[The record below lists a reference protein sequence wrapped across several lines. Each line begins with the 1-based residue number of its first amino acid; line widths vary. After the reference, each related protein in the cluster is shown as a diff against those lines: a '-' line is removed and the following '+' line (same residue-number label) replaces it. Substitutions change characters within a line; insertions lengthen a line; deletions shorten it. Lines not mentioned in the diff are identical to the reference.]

1 MKCGFDVGCLA
12 LRWFWSLP
20 WYIHWGL
27 LICLVLALWGVLA
40 RLWTVAKAFGGWQ
53 AGVAAVGAGAL
64 LLAALWPRKGKPV
77 ETDEIFPHPDK
88 PKKPKASSGPLTRM
102 PGETVADW
110 WERQSKDD

>member
-1 MKCGFDVGCLA
+1 MKCGFEVTCHLMN
-12 LRWFWSLP
+12 WFWSLP
-20 WYIHWGL
+20 WWVHWGL

-40 RLWTVAKAFGGWQ
+40 RLWNVAKAFGGWQ

-64 LLAALWPRKGKPV
+64 LLAALWPRKGKDKPV

-88 PKKPKASSGPLTRM
+88 PKKDPWLRQ

-110 WERQSKDD
+110 WERTKDH